1 MAEGA
6 PLDGFR
12 VAIAVDPALA
22 PGLLANTVAAVA
34 IGLGSALPSL
44 GAVPLTD
51 KAGRRV
57 FCSANRPVPILQASS
72 EVLGALLL
80 KALPAPE
87 GAAVVPFPAF
97 ARPIHG
103 FEDYLA
109 RFPGIDLANETIEGL
124 ALAGPERWVRS
135 LTGSL
140 KLLR

>member
-1 MAEGA
+1 
-6 PLDGFR
+6 
-12 VAIAVDPALA
+12 VAIAVDPSLA
-22 PGLLANTVAAVA
+22 PGLLANTVAALA
-34 IGLGSALPSL
+34 IGLGSALPVL

-51 KAGRRV
+51 YAGRRV
-57 FCSANRPVPILQASS
+57 LCSANRPVPVLEAGSEILGS
-72 EVLGALLL
+72 LLL

-87 GAAVVPFPAF
+87 GAVVVPFPAF

-109 RFPGIDLANETIEGL
+109 RFPRVDLASEAIEGL